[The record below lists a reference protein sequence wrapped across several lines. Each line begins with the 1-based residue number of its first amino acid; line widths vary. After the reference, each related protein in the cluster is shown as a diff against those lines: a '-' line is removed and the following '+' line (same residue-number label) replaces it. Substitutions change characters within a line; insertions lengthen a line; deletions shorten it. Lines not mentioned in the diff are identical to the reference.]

1 MKAAEEEGAMTK
13 LKLIGRVSELE
24 RQARQLIDENNR
36 LRDKLEK
43 FERKAVNA
51 VIRKPG
57 GEEWR
62 DIL

>member
-1 MKAAEEEGAMTK
+1 MTK